1 LQNVIPS
8 EIGLYL
14 GSLGCCFYGHLNF
27 SDFYLK
33 NVIIKMSMGV
43 KKSTDKK
50 NNSQEILMFDFYL
63 KNVIKMSID
72 KKNNSRRN

>member
-1 LQNVIPS
+1 
-8 EIGLYL
+8 
-14 GSLGCCFYGHLNF
+14 
-27 SDFYLK
+27 
-33 NVIIKMSMGV
+33 MSMGV